1 MLSEDSAEGNLWLV
15 KCWFCDQIA
24 TFVSPGDLCD
34 SCWDL
39 WFDNRLTPSQLD
51 SITPEQR
58 KRLKEE

>member
-1 MLSEDSAEGNLWLV
+1 MLSEDLV

-39 WFDNRLTPSQLD
+39 WFDNLLTPSQLD
-51 SITPEQR
+51 SITPGQR
-58 KRLKEE
+58 KRLEEE